1 MTEVYN
7 ASGQYQYGGG
17 GPVPPPIMVPP
28 QATPVPVTPAA
39 PVSPPFA
46 PAVEYQQPAE
56 EPQDETAVAEEP
68 RSGGLS
74 LAKKPSAEEAEAAP
88 APVSAPP
95 SVTSTSGRVAV
106 QVVDRLGTNARRG
119 TTTIPPAVIE
129 KIVTTST
136 RDVPGVYA
144 FSGAIF
150 SEEGERA
157 VTIELDGSKAVV
169 EIRIVVEYGFAV
181 YSVTDKIRTKVIGAL
196 ENLFALDVTA
206 VNIAIDDIHISD
218 AEASE

>member
-1 MTEVYN
+1 VTEVYN
-7 ASGQYQYGGG
+7 GSGQYQYGGG
-17 GPVPPPIMVPP
+17 GAVPPPIMVPP

-39 PVSPPFA
+39 PVSPAFA
-46 PAVEYQQPAE
+46 PAVEYAQPVE
-56 EPQDETAVAEEP
+56 EPQDGTAVAEEP

-74 LAKKPSAEEAEAAP
+74 LAKRPSAEESES

-95 SVTSTSGRVAV
+95 SVSTTSGRVAV

-144 FSGAIF
+144 FSGATF

-157 VTIELDGSKAVV
+157 VTIELDGSKTVV

-218 AEASE
+218 AEVADQ